1 MTDSTLN
8 FSHPYFRE
16 PSISELLRASG
27 DMHVREIVQ
36 ELLEEDLMRMWN
48 NDDSSLTNNQKL
60 YVHLHK
66 RLKYPTDKDMK

>member
-1 MTDSTLN
+1 
-8 FSHPYFRE
+8 
-16 PSISELLRASG
+16 
-27 DMHVREIVQ
+27 MHVREIVQ